1 MSMLVSGYS
10 VVKFEI
16 CRCEWHKQTN
26 KYTNK
31 QHFFNYIDWI
41 QIYKL
46 NGIQIQ
52 LIRNGM
58 QIGVVQVLKFNM

>member
-1 MSMLVSGYS
+1 M
-10 VVKFEI
+10 
-16 CRCEWHKQTN
+16 
-26 KYTNK
+26 
-31 QHFFNYIDWI
+31 DWI

-58 QIGVVQVLKFNM
+58 QIGVVQVLKIYM